1 MRGIESGN
9 MKLNPND
16 YLNAQNTEA
25 FADDSRIQTPVLL
38 DKLKERE
45 SRVLQWDSSTIK
57 NNKVQK
63 KTKALDKKQKV

>member
-1 MRGIESGN
+1 MDIESGN

-25 FADDSRIQTPVLL
+25 FTYGNRIQTPVLL
-38 DKLKERE
+38 DKLKERKPKV
-45 SRVLQWDSSTIK
+45 SRWDYPTIK

-63 KTKALDKKQKV
+63 KTKALDK

>member
-1 MRGIESGN
+1 MDIESGS
-9 MKLNPND
+9 MKLNPNN

-38 DKLKERE
+38 DRHKERKPKV
-45 SRVLQWDSSTIK
+45 SQWDSLPIK

-63 KTKALDKKQKV
+63 KAKALDKKQKV

>member
-1 MRGIESGN
+1 MDIESGS

-38 DKLKERE
+38 DRHKERE
-45 SRVLQWDSSTIK
+45 SRVSRWDSPTTK

>member
-1 MRGIESGN
+1 MDIESGS
-9 MKLNPND
+9 MKLNPNN

-25 FADDSRIQTPVLL
+25 FAYDNRIQTPVLL
-38 DKLKERE
+38 DRLKERKPRV
-45 SRVLQWDSSTIK
+45 SRWDSPTTK

>member
-1 MRGIESGN
+1 LRGIESGN

-25 FADDSRIQTPVLL
+25 FADDNRIQTPVLL
-38 DKLKERE
+38 DRLKERK
-45 SRVLQWDSSTIK
+45 SRVSQRDSPTIK